1 MLTRAATA
9 GGAAKCSTT
18 DRQPWTAIVVDA
30 IIDLREIGGLGAQPG
45 DLVSHGMALGQRR
58 YDAGAM
64 AAIADGHD
72 FGRRR

>member
-1 MLTRAATA
+1 M
-9 GGAAKCSTT
+9 
-18 DRQPWTAIVVDA
+18 VVDA

-45 DLVSHGMALGQRR
+45 DLVPHGMALGQRR
-58 YDAGAM
+58 YDAGAV